1 MTEPIEPA
9 VNTGESITAA
19 EPPAGR
25 SRLLSRLVGLA
36 LVISSVVLATY
47 LLVAY
52 FAFESGQAARVAQE
66 TTARDEQVP
75 RQIELARQNPS
86 LIPIPEPT
94 RPYPLSYSVFRL

>member
-1 MTEPIEPA
+1 M
-9 VNTGESITAA
+9 NTGESITAA

-66 TTARDEQVP
+66 TTARDEQVA
-75 RQIELARQNPS
+75 RQIELARQNLDEGSSHLALTRLDWVLAQALS
-86 LIPIPEPT
+86 LIHI
-94 RPYPLSYSVFRL
+94 